1 LKEQGVEQLF
11 TPGTPLQEI
20 VDWLRHRFPEGGAS

>member
-1 LKEQGVEQLF
+1 VEQIF

-20 VDWLRHRFPEGGAS
+20 VDWLRKRFPEGAA

>member
-1 LKEQGVEQLF
+1 VAEIF

-20 VDWLRHRFPEGGAS
+20 VDWLRKRFPEATR